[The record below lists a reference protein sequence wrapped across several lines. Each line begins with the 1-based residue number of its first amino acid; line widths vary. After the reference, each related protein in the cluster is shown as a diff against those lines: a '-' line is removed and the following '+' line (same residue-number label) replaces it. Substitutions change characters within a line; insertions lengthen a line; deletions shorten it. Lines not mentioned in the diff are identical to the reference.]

1 MYVTCMR
8 KSILYN
14 ILHAFS
20 FFLCYVCITYVINYV
35 CYINITCMGKSV
47 PYKILHAFPFTYLMY
62 YVCIHVV
69 CYIYVTCKRRY
80 FPQRVAL
87 HRKFARALTFENFWQ
102 APGKGH
108 SEGRA
113 LVLHDRHEL
122 ITQVCVI
129 WNILHSAAVIA
140 RKTSSSKAQSVN
152 ASCKL

>member
-1 MYVTCMR
+1 MTCVIYYVCHIYVTCMR
-8 KSILYN
+8 NQFYITFYMHFRLL
-14 ILHAFS
+14 IF
-20 FFLCYVCITYVINYV
+20 CITF
-35 CYINITCMGKSV
+35 
-47 PYKILHAFPFTYLMY
+47 A
-62 YVCIHVV
+62 IHVV

-80 FPQRVAL
+80 IPQRVAL
-87 HRKFARALTFENFWQ
+87 HKKFARALTFENFWQ

-129 WNILHSAAVIA
+129 RNILHSAAVIA

-152 ASCKL
+152 ASCKVQRVNASSNDVAGSKVNASSKV